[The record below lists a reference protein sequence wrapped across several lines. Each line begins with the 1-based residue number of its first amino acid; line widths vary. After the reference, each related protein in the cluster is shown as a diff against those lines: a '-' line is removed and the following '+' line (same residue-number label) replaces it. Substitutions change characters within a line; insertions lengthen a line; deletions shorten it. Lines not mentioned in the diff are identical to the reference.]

1 MSERIR
7 DVYKKANLKT
17 PDGKGIHKLRF
28 HQVAVGIKKK
38 NPSYDMNRCYSIAM
52 SVLTPAK
59 AIKKSHRRQ

>member
-28 HQVAVGIKKK
+28 HHVAVGVKKK

-52 SVLTPAK
+52 GVLGRNKSV
-59 AIKKSHRRQ
+59 KKLHWR